1 MEPEIGFPIFLRKGS
16 GLIMKKTLL
25 ALAIASISASAF
37 AVDTSSQN
45 SKNDAMFAFDP
56 MHKDQ
61 FSVSGSVGVGGYYDT
76 GSKAFYDDWVTGL
89 TLAVNYRNN
98 RIVGYFETDLMLNYT
113 TDNATSPVVKNGSQP
128 VANVDK
134 AWLGFDTGVGIA
146 SFAWANDTALDK
158 VDGAGDNTYE
168 FGASA
173 GDASDAFNV
182 VKFQGATNGFAYGV
196 SYFETDNVH
205 TDSNKGVN
213 GYVGIEQETFN
224 IYAGYELQN
233 EATRTL
239 RKLSSGAKIEAVDAD
254 YQVMTVT
261 GNVKLGEVKLGAN
274 FWIEETDGKNLDKT
288 NTGYYVSAGYAVSED
303 LTLAAGYA
311 ANTDEVT
318 GMKDLDQ
325 SYMNIAAMYTLAKN
339 MDMGIDIKQEL
350 DMGEG
355 NEEETHVFAAAYY
368 YF

>member
-1 MEPEIGFPIFLRKGS
+1 
-16 GLIMKKTLL
+16 MKKTLL

-45 SKNDAMFAFDP
+45 SKNEDMFAFDS

-76 GSKAFYDDWVTGL
+76 GTKAFYDDWATGL

-98 RIVGYFETDLMLNYT
+98 RIVGYFETDFMLNYT
-113 TDNATSPVVKNGSQP
+113 TDNETKGWGPDKDQASNPATD
-128 VANVDK
+128 VDK
-134 AWLGFDTGVGIA
+134 AWLGFDTGYGIA
-146 SFAWANDTALDK
+146 SYGWENDTALDAI
-158 VDGAGDNTYE
+158 DGAGDNTYE

-182 VKFQGATNGFAYGV
+182 VKFQGSTSGFAYGI
-196 SYFETDNVH
+196 SYFETGDNHVAAE
-205 TDSNKGVN
+205 KGVN
-213 GYVGIEQETFN
+213 GYVGIEQDIFN
-224 IYAGYELQN
+224 VYAGYELRD
-233 EATRTL
+233 EAKREVRTGVYAL
-239 RKLSSGAKIEAVDAD
+239 NAD

-274 FWIEETDGKNLDKT
+274 FWIEDTSGDNLDKT
-288 NTGYYVSAGYAVSED
+288 NTGYYLSAGYALSED

-318 GMKDLDQ
+318 GKKDLDK
-325 SYMNIAAMYTLAKN
+325 SFMNVAAMYTLAKN

-350 DMGEG
+350 DSGDK
-355 NEEETHVFAAAYY
+355 NVDEETHVFAAAYY

>member
-1 MEPEIGFPIFLRKGS
+1 
-16 GLIMKKTLL
+16 MKKTLL

-45 SKNDAMFAFDP
+45 SRNEDMFAFDP

-76 GSKAFYDDWVTGL
+76 GSKAFYDDWATGL

-113 TDNATSPVVKNGSQP
+113 TDSETKSIPNGSGP
-128 VANVDK
+128 ATDVDK
-134 AWLGFDTGVGIA
+134 AWLGFDTGFGIA
-146 SFAWANDTALDK
+146 SFGWENDTALDAI
-158 VDGAGDNTYE
+158 DGAGDSTYE

-182 VKFQGATNGFAYGV
+182 VKFQGATNGFAYAV
-196 SYFETDNVH
+196 SYFETGDDH
-205 TDSNKGVN
+205 AKADKGVN
-213 GYVGIEQETFN
+213 GYVGIEQEIFN
-224 IYAGYELQN
+224 VYAGYE
-233 EATRTL
+233 TRD
-239 RKLSSGAKIEAVDAD
+239 SD
-254 YQVMTVT
+254 YDVYTVT
-261 GNVKLGEVKLGAN
+261 GNVKLGELKLGAN
-274 FWIEETDGKNLDKT
+274 FWIEETDNGSSATDLT

-311 ANTDEVT
+311 GNTEEVGKT
-318 GMKDLDQ
+318 DTDY
-325 SYMNIAAMYTLAKN
+325 SYVNVAAMYTLAKN
-339 MDMGIDIKQEL
+339 MDMGIDVRQDL
-350 DMGEG
+350 DAGG
-355 NEEETHVFAAAYY
+355 ADEETYVFAAGYY

>member
-1 MEPEIGFPIFLRKGS
+1 
-16 GLIMKKTLL
+16 MKKTLL

-45 SKNDAMFAFDP
+45 SRNEDMFAFDP

-98 RIVGYFETDLMLNYT
+98 RIVGYFETDLMLNYS
-113 TDNATSPVVKNGSQP
+113 TDPDAKAASSTDKHSGPATD
-128 VANVDK
+128 VDK
-134 AWLGFDTGVGIA
+134 AWLGFDTGFGIA
-146 SFAWANDTALDK
+146 SFGWENDTALDAI
-158 VDGAGDNTYE
+158 DGAGDNTYE

-182 VKFQGATNGFAYGV
+182 VKFQGATNGFAYAV
-196 SYFETDNVH
+196 SYFETDDNH
-205 TDSNKGVN
+205 AKADKGVN
-213 GYVGIEQETFN
+213 GYVGIEQEIFN
-224 IYAGYELQN
+224 VYAGYE
-233 EATRTL
+233 TRD
-239 RKLSSGAKIEAVDAD
+239 SD
-254 YQVMTVT
+254 YDVYTVT
-261 GNVKLGEVKLGAN
+261 GNVQLGAVKLGTN
-274 FWIEETDGKNLDKT
+274 FWIEETDTKTKDMT

-311 ANTDEVT
+311 ANTFDEK
-318 GMKDLDQ
+318 GKADLDQ
-325 SYMNIAAMYTLAKN
+325 SFMNVAAMYTLAKN

-355 NEEETHVFAAAYY
+355 NEEETYVFAAGYY

>member
-1 MEPEIGFPIFLRKGS
+1 
-16 GLIMKKTLL
+16 MKKTLL

-45 SKNDAMFAFDP
+45 SRNEDMFAFDP

-76 GSKAFYDDWVTGL
+76 GSKAFYDDWATGL

-98 RIVGYFETDLMLNYT
+98 RIVGYFETDFMLNYT
-113 TDNATSPVVKNGSQP
+113 TDSETKHASSTEKNSSPATD
-128 VANVDK
+128 VDK
-134 AWLGFDTGVGIA
+134 AWLGFDTGFGIA
-146 SFAWANDTALDK
+146 SYGWENDTALDA
-158 VDGAGDNTYE
+158 VDGAGDFTYE

-196 SYFETDNVH
+196 SYFETDDVH
-205 TDSNKGVN
+205 VAAEKGVN
-213 GYVGIEQETFN
+213 GYVGIEQEAFN
-224 IYAGYELQN
+224 VYAGYE
-233 EATRTL
+233 TRD
-239 RKLSSGAKIEAVDAD
+239 SD
-254 YQVMTVT
+254 YDVYTVT
-261 GNVKLGEVKLGAN
+261 GNVKLGAVKLGAN
-274 FWIEETDGKNLDKT
+274 FWIEETDTKLLDKT

-311 ANTDEVT
+311 GNTEEIGKTDT
-318 GMKDLDQ
+318 DY
-325 SYMNIAAMYTLAKN
+325 SFMNVAAMYTLAKN
-339 MDMGIDIKQEL
+339 MDMGIDIKQQL
-350 DMGEG
+350 DAGDKD
-355 NEEETHVFAAAYY
+355 EETFVFAAGYY

>member
-1 MEPEIGFPIFLRKGS
+1 
-16 GLIMKKTLL
+16 MKKTLL

-45 SKNDAMFAFDP
+45 SKNEDMFAFDP

-76 GSKAFYDDWVTGL
+76 GSKAFYDDWATGL

-113 TDNATSPVVKNGSQP
+113 TDNATSPILKDGSEF
-128 VANVDK
+128 ATDVDK
-134 AWLGFDTGVGIA
+134 AWLGFDTGFGIA
-146 SFAWANDTALDK
+146 SFGWENDTALDAI
-158 VDGAGDNTYE
+158 DGAGDNTYE

-182 VKFQGATNGFAYGV
+182 VKFQGATSGFAYGV
-196 SYFETDNVH
+196 SYFETDDTHV
-205 TDSNKGVN
+205 DAEKGVN
-213 GYVGIEQETFN
+213 GYVGIEQDIFN
-224 IYAGYELQN
+224 IYAGYELRD
-233 EATRTL
+233 EATRKV
-239 RKLSSGAKIEAVDAD
+239 RGDIKVADAD

-274 FWIEETDGKNLDKT
+274 FWIEDTSAKNLDKT
-288 NTGYYVSAGYAVSED
+288 NTGYYLSAGYAVTED

-325 SYMNIAAMYTLAKN
+325 SFMNVAAMYTLAKN

-350 DMGEG
+350 DTGDKAVD
-355 NEEETHVFAAAYY
+355 EETHVFAAAYY

>member
-1 MEPEIGFPIFLRKGS
+1 
-16 GLIMKKTLL
+16 MKKTLL

-45 SKNDAMFAFDP
+45 SRNEDMFAFDP

-76 GSKAFYDDWVTGL
+76 GSKAFYDDWATGL

-113 TDNATSPVVKNGSQP
+113 TDNATSPILKDGSEF
-128 VANVDK
+128 ATDVDK
-134 AWLGFDTGVGIA
+134 AWLGFDTGFGIA
-146 SFAWANDTALDK
+146 SFGWENDTALDA

-196 SYFETDNVH
+196 SYFETDDTHV
-205 TDSNKGVN
+205 DAEKGVN
-213 GYVGIEQETFN
+213 GYVGIEQEIFN
-224 IYAGYELQN
+224 VYAGYE
-233 EATRTL
+233 TRD
-239 RKLSSGAKIEAVDAD
+239 SD
-254 YQVMTVT
+254 YDVYTVT
-261 GNVKLGEVKLGAN
+261 GNVKLGAVKLGAN
-274 FWIEETDGKNLDKT
+274 FWIEETDTKVLDKT

-311 ANTDEVT
+311 ANTFDEK
-318 GMKDLDQ
+318 GKADLDQ
-325 SYMNIAAMYTLAKN
+325 SFMNVAAMYTLAKN